1 MTKSLEGRRPSF
13 TFVFAAAVLA
23 LLAVT
28 GAAAF
33 ADDPLPPLTKVTVGV
48 YAVQVPLMSLKDNK
62 FQLDFYIWFRWKAVK
77 ENEDVKPY
85 ESFELANGKIDSR
98 QLIDKSIKGGEN
110 YAILRCT
117 ATMVKFWD
125 VMNFPFDNQLL
136 ELQVEDNVWTEDIL
150 AYVADSENTTLSPQL
165 AVPGWKVTPSQTAVT
180 SYLYKTNY
188 GDITL
193 PKDAGSTYSRFVFSS
208 PIVREGIVSS
218 LKLFFAM
225 YMAILIALLSFFIM
239 PNDPGPRLGV
249 ATGAIFASV
258 GASFIIANSIPP
270 TMAFTI
276 AERINV
282 LTVGIVFLA
291 LGLSVFSVRR
301 FKITSKLEWSLK
313 FDKWAALVLLVV
325 YVAGNF
331 ILSR

>member
-1 MTKSLEGRRPSF
+1 MLQPIKLRSLSF

-23 LLAVT
+23 MAIGT
-28 GAAAF
+28 GGSAYAE
-33 ADDPLPPLTKVTVGV
+33 DKTPSLTKVTVGV

-62 FQLDFYIWFRWKAVK
+62 FQLDFYIWFRWQGK
-77 ENEDVKPY
+77 ELKPY

-98 QLIDKSIKGGEN
+98 QLLTKDVKAGEN

-117 ATMVKFWD
+117 ATIVKFWD
-125 VMNFPFDNQLL
+125 VISFPFDNHIL
-136 ELQVEDNVWTEDIL
+136 ELQIEDNVWTEDIL
-150 AYVADSENTTLSPQL
+150 TYVPDSNNSTVSPQL
-165 AVPGWKVTPSQTAVT
+165 AVPGWKVAPSQTAVVP
-180 SYLYKTNY
+180 YIYHTNY

-193 PKDAGSTYSRFVFSS
+193 PKDAESTYSRFIFSI
-208 PIVREGIVSS
+208 PIVREGMLGS

-258 GASFIIANSIPP
+258 GASYIIANAIPV

-276 AERINV
+276 AERINI
-282 LTVGIVFLA
+282 LTVGTVFLA

-301 FKITSKLEWSLK
+301 FKLMNKIDWSLK
-313 FDKWAALVLLVV
+313 FDRWAALGLLVL
-325 YVAGNF
+325 YIAGNF
-331 ILSR
+331 ILTR